1 MTGPIYLRLPAPL
14 KAELARRG
22 DLERGGAADI
32 VRRDL
37 ARYYQLLRE
46 EERRLPVSE
55 QEWNLLRDALN
66 GVLIDAIA
74 WRFLDHEIADA
85 IRLDQL
91 DAKWGVDGAALVET
105 LRALCPG
112 QTLAVVDAVER
123 WWRGQAQVR
132 RG

>member
-1 MTGPIYLRLPAPL
+1 MGPVYLRLPAPL
-14 KAELARRG
+14 EAELERRG
-22 DLERGGAADI
+22 ELERGGAADI

-46 EERRLPVSE
+46 EERRLPLSE

-66 GVLIDAIA
+66 GVLFDAIA

-85 IRLDQL
+85 IRLNRL
-91 DAKWGVDGAALVET
+91 DAKWGVDGSALIET
-105 LRALCPG
+105 LRTLCPG
-112 QTLAVVDAVER
+112 QTLAAVDAVER
-123 WWRGQAQVR
+123 WWRDQVR